1 MARLGQHFLKD
12 QRYLERIVE
21 AASIE
26 ADEKL
31 LEIGPGHGELTEHL
45 LDAGAR
51 VVAIELD
58 RGLAFR
64 LRQRFEDPDPG
75 EFHLIEGD
83 AAEIDWPAFDKL
95 VSNLPYQ
102 ISSPVL
108 FRLLETDYTSAVLTV
123 QREFGE
129 RVTARPGD
137 SNYSRLSVKT
147 QLRARTEL
155 LFRIPP
161 GAFQPPPEV
170 DSCCIRLTPAPAPEV
185 HDWDLLE
192 SLIDHAF
199 TMRRKMLRRSLR
211 EEDQAVPVLEAMG
224 LETKRPAKL
233 TPDQWVQVANHV
245 AEARQG

>member
-1 MARLGQHFLKD
+1 MAHLGQHFLKD
-12 QRYLERIVE
+12 QNYLERIVE
-21 AASIE
+21 AADIE
-26 ADEKL
+26 ADDRL

-58 RGLAFR
+58 RGLALR
-64 LRQRFEDPDPG
+64 LRQRFEDPSPG

-83 AAEIDWPAFDKL
+83 AAQVDWPAFDKL

-108 FRLLETDYTSAVLTV
+108 FRLLETDYSQAVITV

-137 SNYSRLSVKT
+137 GNYSRLSVKT

-170 DSCCIRLTPAPAPEV
+170 DSCCIRLTPQTPPEV

-192 SLIDHAF
+192 ALIDQAF

-211 EEDQAVPVLEAMG
+211 DQEEAVPVLEAME
-224 LETKRPAKL
+224 LETRRPAKL

-245 AEARQG
+245 AEARRG

>member
-12 QRYLERIVE
+12 ESYLERIVQ
-21 AASIE
+21 AAGIE
-26 ADEKL
+26 ADDRI
-31 LEIGPGHGELTEHL
+31 LEIGPGHGELTDHL
-45 LDAGAR
+45 LEAGAR

-64 LRQRFEDPDPG
+64 LRQRFEDPGPG
-75 EFHLIEGD
+75 EFHLLEGD
-83 AAEIDWPAFDKL
+83 AAQVEWPGFDKL

-108 FRLLETDYTSAVLTV
+108 FRLLDAEYSLAVLTV

-137 SNYSRLSVKT
+137 REYSRLSVKT

-170 DSCCIRLTPAPAPEV
+170 DSCCIRLTPVPPPDV
-185 HDWDLLE
+185 RDWNLLE
-192 SLIDHAF
+192 TLIDKAF

-211 EEDQAVPVLEAMG
+211 DHDQAVPVLEAMD

-245 AEARQG
+245 TDARQG

>member
-1 MARLGQHFLKD
+1 MAHLGQHFLKD
-12 QRYLERIVE
+12 QRYLQRIVE
-21 AASIE
+21 AAGIE
-26 ADEKL
+26 PDDRI

-45 LDAGAR
+45 LEAGAR

-58 RGLAFR
+58 RGLALR
-64 LRQRFEDPDPG
+64 LGHRFEDPGPG
-75 EFHLIEGD
+75 EFHLIQGD
-83 AAEIDWPAFDKL
+83 AAEVEWPGFDKL

-108 FRLLETDYTSAVLTV
+108 FRLLDSDYSLAVLTV

-137 SNYSRLSVKT
+137 RDYSRLSVKT
-147 QLRARTEL
+147 QLRARCEL
-155 LFRIPP
+155 LFTIPP

-170 DSCCIRLTPAPAPEV
+170 ESCCIRLTPQAPPEV

-192 SLIDHAF
+192 ALIDQAY

-211 EEDQAVPVLEAMG
+211 DQAETVVVLEAMG

-233 TPDQWVQVANHV
+233 TPDQWVQLANHV
-245 AEARQG
+245 AQARQG